1 MLLVVAVSLP
11 LGALVAV
18 RKDGWLDRLSRLVS
32 YGGLSTPSFLIALGL
47 IYVFGLRL
55 RLLPVVGGSGLPR
68 LVLPCLTLSAALA
81 CRYVRLVRASV
92 LEELGRDYVLGARSR
107 GVKEFDVLFK
117 GVLRNALM
125 PVVTLMGVSLGFLL
139 GGSAVV
145 EIIFMWPGMG
155 SLAVDAISARDY
167 PVVQGYVLWM
177 AGIFVAVNLAA
188 DLSYRLL
195 NPRTR
200 LSDEA
205 A

>member
-1 MLLVVAVSLP
+1 
-11 LGALVAV
+11 
-18 RKDGWLDRLSRLVS
+18 
-32 YGGLSTPSFLIALGL
+32 
-47 IYVFGLRL
+47 
-55 RLLPVVGGSGLPR
+55 
-68 LVLPCLTLSAALA
+68 
-81 CRYVRLVRASV
+81 
-92 LEELGRDYVLGARSR
+92 
-107 GVKEFDVLFK
+107 
-117 GVLRNALM
+117 
-125 PVVTLMGVSLGFLL
+125 MGVSLGFLL

-155 SLAVDAISARDY
+155 SLAVEAISARDY